1 MDDQNRV
8 TILIERHCELLGLA
22 MDLRFFEIYRR
33 SDYLWTLFEG
43 ALFSIGLTVGAAI
56 MGFLFALILS
66 GVRYGQIPHV
76 RHVATWYVE
85 FIRNTPLIVQLFFVA
100 FGLPMLFGYQWPF
113 WAHALLALVLNFSA
127 YFSEI
132 LRAGYG
138 SVPAGQR
145 EAAAALGIGKL
156 VIFLKIVLPQ
166 AVAKMYPSLASQFI
180 FLFLTTGVISEIGV
194 NDLTQAGKF
203 IDSRTFRTFEVFFT
217 LTVLYIA
224 ISLVFKVILALVQRR
239 LFAWQVAR

>member
-1 MDDQNRV
+1 M
-8 TILIERHCELLGLA
+8 LLL
-22 MDLRFFEIYRR
+22 
-33 SDYLWTLFEG
+33 EG
-43 ALFSIGLTVGAAI
+43 AFFSVALTLAAAVL
-56 MGFLFALILS
+56 GFLIALALS
-66 GVRYGQIPHV
+66 GVRFAQI
-76 RHVATWYVE
+76 RILRNIAAAYVE

-138 SVPAGQR
+138 TVSEGQR
-145 EAAAALGIGKL
+145 EAAAALGLGGGL
-156 VIFLKIVLPQ
+156 TFFKIILPQ
-166 AVAKMYPSLASQFI
+166 AIARMYPSLTSQFI

-217 LTVLYIA
+217 LTAIYIA
-224 ISLVFKVILALVQRR
+224 LSLGFKLALALLQNH
-239 LFAWQVAR
+239 LFKWQTAR